1 MSNFSCKT
9 LDYVNPNDVGGGR
22 ESTERVFAAAT
33 RDQFQSRSRYVQE
46 GWAATWMLSA
56 QQSVERMVQGCQGN
70 TQSQPGQTKSFPSSL
85 WLSWSPTLHCLCRTL
100 VSASPPRSF
109 GRESSEHRD
118 LLAGKPALGGLRGG
132 VPVEERWRHRKG
144 WWICVTTHKV
154 HQSRVGR
161 DLIAVSVRHSSM

>member
-118 LLAGKPALGGLRGG
+118 LLAGKPALGVCG
-132 VPVEERWRHRKG
+132 VGSLWRKSG
-144 WWICVTTHKV
+144 STG
-154 HQSRVGR
+154 RVGGF
-161 DLIAVSVRHSSM
+161 VSPHTRCISPGWEEI